1 MDQPQAR
8 INGTNGTRLHRL
20 VEHLRNGEG
29 PELAANA
36 AKQAGRGVRSIAR
49 VGDTA
54 SRVRMLRLLAESAL
68 GREEDQ
74 RPASSARPFRVP
86 ELGDRIVW
94 LRPRSRDVS
103 ALQFLDDGHHMP
115 PAEMPGPVRHIAVF
129 GANIGLLLADLAD
142 EYPEA
147 RVLGVEPDADN
158 AVLARRNLEHLGER
172 GRVVET
178 AVWHRDATLQVG
190 WGRDAWGLD
199 VTDLADDPPAA
210 DDEALRPRIEAA
222 DAGRVLADWTGGAPV
237 DYLLVN
243 VESAWQELLT
253 HGDWTADVR
262 CIKVEI
268 SDARTVA
275 VADEAVPML
284 EKLGF
289 RARLETLPWGAFA
302 IGLR

>member
-1 MDQPQAR
+1 MDQQTPD
-8 INGTNGTRLHRL
+8 GTRLHRL
-20 VEHLRNGEG
+20 VAHLRNGEA
-29 PELAANA
+29 PELAASA
-36 AKQAGRGVRSIAR
+36 ARQVGRGARSVAR
-49 VGDTA
+49 VGDAA
-54 SRVRMLRLLAESAL
+54 SRVRMVRLLAEAAL

-86 ELGDRIVW
+86 EMGDRIVW
-94 LRPRSRDVS
+94 LRPRSRDFR
-103 ALQFLDDGHHMP
+103 AFQFLDDGHHMP
-115 PAEMPGPVRHIAVF
+115 PAEMPGPVRHVAVF

-199 VTDLADDPPAA
+199 LAQEHDPDA
-210 DDEALRPRIEAA
+210 ALRPRIEAT
-222 DAGRVLADWTGGAPV
+222 DAGRLLADWTGGAPV
-237 DYLLVN
+237 DYLLVS
-243 VESAWQELLT
+243 VESAWQELLA

-268 SDARTVA
+268 SDARTLGA
-275 VADEAVPML
+275 ADEAVPML

>member
-1 MDQPQAR
+1 MAEQIPHG
-8 INGTNGTRLHRL
+8 NRLHRL
-20 VEHLRNGEG
+20 VEHLRHGEG
-29 PELAANA
+29 VVLATGA
-36 AKQAGRGVRSIAR
+36 ARQAARGVRSVVR
-49 VGDTA
+49 VGDA
-54 SRVRMLRLLAESAL
+54 AGRARMVRLLAESAL

-94 LRPRSRDVS
+94 LRPRSRDLR
-103 ALQFLDDGHHMP
+103 AFQFLAEGHHMP
-115 PAEMPGPVRHIAVF
+115 PADMPGPVRHIAVF

-147 RVLGVEPDADN
+147 RVLGVEPDTDN
-158 AVLARRNLEHLGER
+158 AVLARRNLEHLGGR
-172 GRVVET
+172 GRIVET

-190 WGRDAWGLD
+190 WDRDAWG
-199 VTDLADDPPAA
+199 VNITDTAPEQPPAA
-210 DDEALRPRIEAA
+210 SDDSLQPRIEAA
-222 DAGRVLADWTGGAPV
+222 DAGRILADWTGGAPV

-243 VESAWQELLT
+243 VESAWQELLA
-253 HGDWTADVR
+253 HGDWARDVR

-289 RARLETLPWGAFA
+289 RARLQTLPWGAFA